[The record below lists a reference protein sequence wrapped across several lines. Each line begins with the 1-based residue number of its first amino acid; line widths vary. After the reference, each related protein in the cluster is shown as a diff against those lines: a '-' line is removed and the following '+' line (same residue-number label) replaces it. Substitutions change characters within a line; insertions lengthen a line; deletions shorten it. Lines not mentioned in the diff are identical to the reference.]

1 MKKRLILPIL
11 LLLFIV
17 TSCSGGSDEVVIT
30 PPNNNDVTY
39 SGEISPIISSS
50 CLNCH
55 TDPPVNNA
63 PMSLTTFQNVKDAVT
78 GRGLIGRIANG
89 SMPPAGNPLSAAQVQ
104 SFRDWETGGFKQ

>member
-1 MKKRLILPIL
+1 MKKLLILPIL

-30 PPNNNDVTY
+30 PPANDVTY
-39 SGEISPIISSS
+39 NGDISPIISGS
-50 CLNCH
+50 CLTCH

-63 PMSLTTFQNVKDAVT
+63 PMSLTTLQNVKDAIT

-89 SMPPAGNPLSAAQVQ
+89 SMPAVGNPLSAAQVQ
-104 SFRDWETGGFKQ
+104 KFRDWETGGFKQ

>member
-1 MKKRLILPIL
+1 MKKLLILPIL

-30 PPNNNDVTY
+30 PPSDVTY
-39 SGEISPIISSS
+39 NGDISPIISGR

-63 PMSLTTFQNVKDAVT
+63 PMSLTTFQNVQDAVT

-104 SFRDWETGGFKQ
+104 KFRDWETGGFKQ